1 MRDAGEGR
9 GREEMEHPSSLTPA
23 ALTPTNDHFCDY
35 ATGPRL
41 LAANHKNDTG
51 RCAMSRD
58 LPISIRDR
66 ESDGKKE
73 RKTGVKQ
80 GPWQHVE
87 HRQRRSE
94 VKMHSKERNL
104 GVSGLQGKENIQR

>member
-66 ESDGKKE
+66 ESDGKE
-73 RKTGVKQ
+73 GRKTGGKA
-80 GPWQHVE
+80 GPVAAC
-87 HRQRRSE
+87 
-94 VKMHSKERNL
+94 
-104 GVSGLQGKENIQR
+104 

>member
-1 MRDAGEGR
+1 
-9 GREEMEHPSSLTPA
+9 MEHPLSLAPA

-51 RCAMSRD
+51 RCATSRD

-66 ESDGKKE
+66 ASDGGRRRRE
-73 RKTGVKQ
+73 RQGVEQSPCPAQTGKVQSANAFK
-80 GPWQHVE
+80 GE
-87 HRQRRSE
+87 
-94 VKMHSKERNL
+94 ERWKDWTL
-104 GVSGLQGKENIQR
+104 R